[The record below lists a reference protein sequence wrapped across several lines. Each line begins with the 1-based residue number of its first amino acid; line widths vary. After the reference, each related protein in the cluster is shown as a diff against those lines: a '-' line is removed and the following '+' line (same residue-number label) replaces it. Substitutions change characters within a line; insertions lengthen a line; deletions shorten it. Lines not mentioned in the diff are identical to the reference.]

1 MTTAPSATTPGTDVR
16 SLVANMARVFEA
28 GQTLLAEYFG
38 QMNRDSSYQVPDP
51 AVVTRT
57 FQEAAA
63 QALADPLPFY
73 EQGIRFWGDYMRLN
87 VQTLARLSGWS
98 AAPSRVVA
106 GAPDDKRFK
115 DEQWA
120 ENVLFDFIKQSY
132 LLVAQHMRE
141 NVACAQ
147 GLDEH
152 SKRKLEFFTRQFISA
167 LSPANFAVSNPQVVK
182 ATFESGGENLIRGL
196 KNMLDDLRR
205 GKGQLRPRMTDL
217 EAFKLGE
224 NVATTPG
231 KVVFQNALMQL
242 IQYAPTT
249 ATVFRR
255 PLLIIP
261 PWINKFYI
269 LDLKP
274 KNSFMRWAVDQGH
287 TVFVISWVNP
297 DAKLAQ
303 KDFEDYL
310 HEGPLAALDAVGVAT
325 DEKVV
330 NVIGYCIGGT
340 LTASTL
346 AYLAAKKS
354 SRVASATFF
363 ATLLDFSDVGE
374 ISVFIDEE
382 QIQKMEAEMRTKGYF
397 DGAHMSQA
405 FNLLRENDLIWS
417 FYVNNYL
424 LGRDPPAFDLL
435 YWNSDSTRM
444 PEKMHSFY
452 LRNMYQ
458 RNRLREPGA
467 LTLGGVPI
475 DLGKIRVPTY
485 FLATREDHIAPWKSS
500 YAGTQ
505 LVSGPVTFVVGGS
518 GHIAGVINPPA
529 ANKYGYWTRDA
540 PAASADEWLE
550 GASHHEGSWWPHWG
564 QWVAGFAGERVA
576 AREPG
581 DGALSAIED
590 APGSYVKVRAG

>member
-1 MTTAPSATTPGTDVR
+1 VTTGPSATTPGTDVR
-16 SLVANMARVFEA
+16 SLVANMVRVFEA

-38 QMNRDSSYQVPDP
+38 QMNRDSSYQVLDP

-73 EQGIRFWGDYMRLN
+73 EQGIRFWADYMRLN

-106 GAPDDKRFK
+106 AAPDDKRFK

-120 ENVLFDFIKQSY
+120 ENVWFDFIKQSY

-141 NVACAQ
+141 NVARAESL
-147 GLDEH
+147 GEH
-152 SKRKLEFFTRQFISA
+152 SKRKLEFFTRQYISA
-167 LSPANFAVSNPQVVK
+167 LSPANFAVTNPQVVK

-274 KNSFMRWAVDQGH
+274 KNSFIRWAVDQGH

-310 HEGPLAALDAVGVAT
+310 REGPLAALDAVGVAT

-346 AYLAAKKS
+346 AYMAAKRN

-374 ISVFIDEE
+374 ISVFIDED

-444 PEKMHSFY
+444 PEKMHRFY

-467 LTLGGVPI
+467 LTLGGMPI

-485 FLATREDHIAPWKSS
+485 FLSMREDHIAPWKSS

-540 PAASADEWLE
+540 LAATADEWLE
-550 GASHHEGSWWPHWG
+550 GASHHEGSWWLHWG
-564 QWVAGFAGERVA
+564 QWAAGFAGERVA

-581 DGALSAIED
+581 DGALSPIED

>member
-1 MTTAPSATTPGTDVR
+1 MTPGTDPR
-16 SLVANMARVFEA
+16 SLAANIAQVFDV
-28 GQTLLAEYFG
+28 GQTLLAEYLG
-38 QMNRDSSYQVPDP
+38 QMNPDTGYQVLDP

-57 FQEAAA
+57 FQDAAM

-73 EQGIRFWGDYMRLN
+73 EQGIRFWCDYMRLN
-87 VQTLARLSGWS
+87 VQTVARLSGRS
-98 AAPSRVVA
+98 AAPSPVVTA
-106 GAPDDKRFK
+106 APDDKRFK
-115 DEQWA
+115 DAQWA

-132 LLVAQHMRE
+132 LLVAQHTRE

-147 GLDEH
+147 GLDAH
-152 SKRKLEFFTRQFISA
+152 SKRKLEFFTRQLIGA
-167 LSPANFAVSNPQVVK
+167 LAPANFAATNPQVVK
-182 ATFESGGENLIRGL
+182 ATLESGGENLVRGL

-231 KVVFQNALMQL
+231 KVVFQNELMQL

-249 ATVFRR
+249 ETVFRQ

-274 KNSFMRWAVDQGH
+274 KNSFIRWAVDQGH

-310 HEGPLAALDAVGVAT
+310 REGPLAALDAVGAAT

-346 AYLAAKKS
+346 AYMAAKKDL
-354 SRVASATFF
+354 RVASATFF
-363 ATLLDFSDVGE
+363 TTLLDFSEVGE

-424 LGRDPPAFDLL
+424 LGRDPQAFDLL

-458 RNRLREPGA
+458 HNRLREPAA
-467 LTLGGVPI
+467 LTLCGVPI
-475 DLGKIRVPTY
+475 DLGKIRVPAY
-485 FLATREDHIAPWKSS
+485 FLSTREDHIAPWKSS

-505 LVSGPVTFVVGGS
+505 LVAGPVTFVVGGS

-529 ANKYGYWTRDA
+529 ANKYGYWTRDGL
-540 PAASADEWLE
+540 AATADDWLE
-550 GASHHEGSWWPHWG
+550 GAAHHEGSWWPHWG
-564 QWVAGFAGERVA
+564 QWVAEFAGKRVP
-576 AREPG
+576 ARALG

-590 APGSYVKVRAG
+590 APGSYVKERAG